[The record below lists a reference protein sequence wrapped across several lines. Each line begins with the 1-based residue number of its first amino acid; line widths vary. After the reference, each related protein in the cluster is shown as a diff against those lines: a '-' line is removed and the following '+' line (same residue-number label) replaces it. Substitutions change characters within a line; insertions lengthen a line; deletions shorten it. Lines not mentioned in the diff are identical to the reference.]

1 MPIGFDTGLSALISA
16 RTAIN
21 TIGQNLANAST
32 PGYSRERVLLE
43 TVGGTFSRGLRLGG
57 GVRVNSIERVTD
69 DLLLSRLRIQQHEV
83 ARRSVGLQSL
93 QEIEQIFGE
102 PGEGGVSALLGNLFN
117 GLSGLGAT
125 PDESALRSGVV
136 QAGTALTERIR
147 RIQQDLTS
155 NSQGVGDQISST
167 TERINAIGQALADI
181 NDRLTAAQGL
191 GPPPAELL
199 DGQSRLLDE
208 LATYVDIRV
217 NDLGAGR
224 VRVNIGGQLVVGVN
238 RAIPLSVTKNS
249 DGKSEVILEDA
260 VAPLDVSS
268 GQLKGLLDLEGSGVK
283 ERQDGLDQMARS
295 LIREFNEIHA
305 TGVPSTGG
313 YQSLQASN
321 PLVDTNQSGD
331 FLDELIVNAGLPFD
345 VQDGTLLVNVIDD
358 ATGAI
363 TQTSLDIDI
372 SSDTV
377 GDLVNRLSSISG
389 LNASVDGTGRLSVSA
404 AIGKRFHFAPTLDAN
419 PDDSNLF
426 GSASGQ
432 ITGALSG
439 PFSLASG
446 DAISIAVDGG
456 APQTITFNSA
466 QFNNISQATAS
477 EVAQA
482 INGTLIGGTAKVVDG
497 RVVVTSN
504 TQGTT
509 SSLLISDASGS
520 PTSSLGL
527 STTLDT
533 GSGQSVSVNVAG
545 TYSGANDEEF
555 TFRPLSD
562 GRIGVTP
569 GLAVEVLDASGQ
581 VITTLDVGQGYE
593 PGNLIDVVDGISVS
607 FGVGAISQTAGDRF
621 ALKALADSD
630 SADLLSAFGLA
641 AFFTGSG
648 ATDIDVSQSLKDDP
662 SLLAQG
668 LSSAA
673 ADNQNISRL
682 LSLRDGALGSLGN
695 RSVEEFYNDMV
706 AKLGTDVSRE
716 ELTFQT
722 ETLLFDALNSRLE
735 QARGVSVDEELA
747 NLQRFEQA
755 YSAAARFVQAINDV
769 NQTLLSI

>member
-1 MPIGFDTGLSALISA
+1 MPIGFDTGLSALIAA

-43 TVGGTFSRGLRLGG
+43 TVGGTFSGGLRLGG

-69 DLLLSRLRIQQHEV
+69 ELLLSRLRIQQHEV
-83 ARRSVGLQSL
+83 ARRAVGLQNL
-93 QEIEQIFGE
+93 QEVEQIFGE

-136 QAGTALTERIR
+136 QAGTALAERIR

-155 NSQGVGDQISST
+155 SSQGVGGEIAST
-167 TERINAIGQALADI
+167 ADRINAISQALADI
-181 NDRLTAAQGL
+181 NERLTAAQGL
-191 GPPPAELL
+191 GPPPTELL

-208 LATYVDIRV
+208 LATYVDVRV

-224 VRVNIGGQLVVGVN
+224 VRVNVGGQLLVGVN
-238 RAIPLSVTKNS
+238 RAIPLTVKKNS
-249 DGKSEVILEDA
+249 DGKTNVILEDA

-268 GQLKGLLDLEGSGVK
+268 GQLRGLLDLEGSGVR
-283 ERQDGLDQMARS
+283 ERQEGLDRLARS

-305 TGVPSTGG
+305 TGVPATGG

-321 PLVDTNQSGD
+321 PLVDTNQNGD

-345 VQDGTLLVNVIDD
+345 VQNGALLINVIDD

-363 TQTSLDIDI
+363 TQTTVDIDI

-377 GDLVNRLSSISG
+377 GDLVNRLSAISG
-389 LNASVDGTGRLSVSA
+389 LSASVDGTGRLSVSA
-404 AIGKRFHFAPTLDAN
+404 AIGKRFHFAPTLDSN
-419 PDDSNLF
+419 PDDGNLF

-432 ITGALSG
+432 ITGTLTG
-439 PFSLASG
+439 PFALTSG

-456 APQTITFNSA
+456 APQTITFNGA
-466 QFNNISQATAS
+466 QFTNISQASAT

-482 INGTLIGGTAKVVDG
+482 INATLVGGVAKVVDG

-504 TQGTT
+504 SQGST
-509 SSLLISDASGS
+509 SSVLIGDASGS
-520 PTSSLGL
+520 PTSVLGL
-527 STTLDT
+527 STTLDS
-533 GSGQSVSVNVAG
+533 GEGQSVSVSITG
-545 TYSGANDEEF
+545 TYSGTNDEEF

-569 GLAVEVLDASGQ
+569 GLAVEVLDATGQ

-593 PGNLIDVVDGISVS
+593 PGSSLDVVDGISVS
-607 FGVGAISQTAGDRF
+607 FGVGSISQTAGDRF
-621 ALKALADSD
+621 AVKALADSD

-641 AFFTGSG
+641 AFFTGGG
-648 ATDIDVSQSLKDDP
+648 AEDIDVSQALKDDP
-662 SLLAQG
+662 SLFAQG

-682 LSLRDGALGSLGN
+682 LSLRDGALDSLGN

-716 ELTFQT
+716 QLTFET
-722 ETLLFDALNSRLE
+722 ESLLFDALNSRLE
-735 QARGVSVDEELA
+735 QARGVSIDEELA